1 MYANMNDSEDLRN
14 KPLNILFIAPKGKKD
29 SKTNQKPLF
38 NMAIGVLVSL
48 TPEHHHIEIVDEHFG
63 DRINYDGD
71 YDLVGITSR
80 TIDATRG
87 YEIADGFLKKGTKVM
102 LGGLHVSFNIE
113 EATVH
118 ADSIVRGEAENLWHT
133 VLEDVALNRLKPL
146 YDSKDFEPVKEVL
159 PLDYER
165 IAKASKREKVD
176 GTKSIPLY
184 ITRGCPYECSFCVTP
199 NFTGKLYR
207 AQKPEELKK
216 QIEMA
221 KKVFFKANGKS
232 SKPWFMLC
240 DENLGVSK
248 KRLWESLEL
257 IKECNINFSVFFS
270 INFLEDKETVKR
282 LVEAGCIMVL
292 VGFESINQS
301 TLEAYNKGH
310 VNSAD
315 KFSRLIEECRQA
327 GLNVQG
333 NFLVNPSLDTFED
346 MDELVKFVGKN
357 SVFMPIF
364 QIITPYPGTTMYW
377 EYKSKGWITNEDW
390 DKYNAMNLVIK
401 SERYDPV
408 KFQHKFMT
416 SYYKAYSWKNI
427 ANRVR
432 RNPYKLLNLVTS
444 LAFRKNLQEQL
455 GTFERDHNIKEGIL
469 DAPIEFLAKN
479 RIMIFNYFNR

>member
-1 MYANMNDSEDLRN
+1 MSNPEDRHI
-14 KPLNILFIAPKGKKD
+14 KPLKILFIAPKGKKD

-48 TPEHHHIEIVDEHFG
+48 TPKEHHIEIVDEHFG
-63 DRINYDGD
+63 DAINYDGD

-87 YEIADGFLKKGTKVM
+87 YEIADQFRKKGKKII
-102 LGGLHVSFNIE
+102 LGGLHVSFNLD
-113 EATVH
+113 EARVH
-118 ADSIVRGEAENLWHT
+118 ADCIVCGEAENLWLT
-133 VLEDVALNRLKPL
+133 VLEDVACNRLKPL
-146 YDSKDFEPVKEVL
+146 YNSKEFAPVKEVIA
-159 PLDYER
+159 LDYER

-207 AQKPEELKK
+207 SQKPEELKL
-216 QIEMA
+216 QIETA

-248 KRLWESLEL
+248 KRLWESLDL

-282 LVEAGCIMVL
+282 LVAAGCIMVL

-315 KFSRLIEECRQA
+315 QFSRLIEECRQA

-333 NFLVNPSLDTFED
+333 NFLVNPALDSFED
-346 MDELVKFVGKN
+346 MDNLVKFVGKN

-364 QIITPYPGTTMYW
+364 QIITPYPGTSMYW
-377 EYKSKGWITNEDW
+377 EYKSKGWITSEDW
-390 DKYNAMNLVIK
+390 EKYNAMNLVIR
-401 SERYDPV
+401 SEKYDPV

-427 ANRVR
+427 VNRVR

-455 GTFERDHNIKEGIL
+455 GTFEKDYNIKEGVMSNSV
-469 DAPIEFLAKN
+469 EFFVKN
-479 RIMIFNYFNR
+479 RILIFNNFTR